1 MPRDV
6 RGGHFN
12 EEILMGS
19 RFKMVATFR
28 KKKRR
33 SLYFTKLHP
42 PFNRMIPP

>member
-6 RGGHFN
+6 RGSHFN

-28 KKKRR
+28 KKKEG
-33 SLYFTKLHP
+33 LYISPNCTLLSTG
-42 PFNRMIPP
+42 